1 MCAYALA
8 TGVSAARVT
17 GKSHFP
23 SDVLVGSTMGWL
35 IGRQVYAT
43 RHDIE
48 LGGGGWG
55 TFHRS
60 PGTEESYSA
69 EDRSSP
75 YVPLD
80 SWVYPAFD
88 RLTAL
93 GVVPTAIL
101 GIKPWTRKE
110 CARLLEEAAQATDG
124 SSKDEAARLTSELMR
139 EFAAELGEP
148 RIPYIG
154 IDSVYA
160 RATLISGAPLTDGY
174 HFGQT

>member
-43 RHDIE
+43 RHNIE

-60 PGTEESYSA
+60 PGTEESYST
-69 EDRSSP
+69 ENRSSP
-75 YVPLD
+75 YVPVD

-88 RLTAL
+88 RLAAL
-93 GVVPTAIL
+93 GIVPSAIL

-110 CARLLEEAAQATDG
+110 CARLLEEPAATDA
-124 SSKDEAARLTSELMR
+124 SSTNEIVRL
-139 EFAAELGEP
+139 
-148 RIPYIG
+148 
-154 IDSVYA
+154 
-160 RATLISGAPLTDGY
+160 
-174 HFGQT
+174 